1 MVSDSNDKGSVLCYP
16 KIGCYFRIDKE
27 NDFIIDRISVQ
38 NNFGSLDA
46 FAVWR
51 VIDTA
56 VRNRR
61 ELCSV
66 FLIKNN
72 AFYGVGIITSAFS
85 VYNDITNSYFTS
97 QRLTVTFS
105 MDYP

>member
-1 MVSDSNDKGSVLCYP
+1 MVSDSNDKGSVLRCP
-16 KIGCYFRIDKE
+16 KIRCYFRIDIE

-38 NNFGSLDA
+38 NNFGGLDA
-46 FAVWR
+46 FAAWR
-51 VIDTA
+51 VIDTT

-66 FLIKNN
+66 LLIKNN
-72 AFYGVGIITSAFS
+72 TFYGVGIITSVFS
-85 VYNDITNSYFTS
+85 VYNDITNSYFTY
-97 QRLTVTFS
+97 QRLTVTFR